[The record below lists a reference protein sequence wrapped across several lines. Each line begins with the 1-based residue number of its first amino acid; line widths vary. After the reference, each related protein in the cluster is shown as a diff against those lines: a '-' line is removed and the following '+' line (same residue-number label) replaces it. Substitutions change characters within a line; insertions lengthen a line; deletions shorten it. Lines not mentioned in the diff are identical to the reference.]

1 MKILSTVLILF
12 VLSSCI
18 KYEEGPSFSFL
29 TKEKRLTRYWEM
41 EKIEY
46 YNGMDSTYSE
56 GVLYPFSLDFKKDK
70 TLVYSKDSNGT
81 TVEINSTWDW
91 HLGTWG
97 LTLDL
102 SNNIPGNNGLRNYQI
117 LRLSKKELWM
127 YDRATGHKYYFKSK

>member
-1 MKILSTVLILF
+1 MKILSAVLILF

-29 TKEKRLTRYWEM
+29 TKEKRLSRSWKM

-46 YNGMDSTYSE
+46 YNGMDSTYTE
-56 GVLYPFSLDFKKDK
+56 GTLYSFSLDFRKDK
-70 TLVYSKDSNGT
+70 TLVYAKESNGT
-81 TVEINSTWDW
+81 LVEINSTWDW

-102 SNNIPGNNGLRNYQI
+102 TENIPVNNGLRNYQI
-117 LRLSKKELWM
+117 LRLSKKELWI
-127 YDRATGHKYYFKSK
+127 YDRATGHKYYFISE